1 MELELVILQ
10 EISSISGEML
20 AVACNDLIS
29 AALYIRTVHFRSIAR
44 Q

>member
-10 EISSISGEML
+10 DISSISGEML

-29 AALYIRTVHFRSIAR
+29 AALYIKTVHFRLIAH